1 MTPVPTA
8 LVTGGTHGIGR
19 ACVAR
24 LAADGLRV
32 VFCGR
37 DAAAGADAVREVAR
51 AEFVAADVSD
61 PAAAAQVVT
70 RALTVGEGRLAG
82 LVHAA
87 GQARR
92 VAFGDGTLR
101 DWDEVFA
108 VNARPVYEI
117 TRLALDGLVAGGGS
131 VVAISSVAGRVG
143 EEGLAVYAASK
154 AALIALTES
163 LALEYGHAVRF
174 NAVCPG
180 QIATRMLARV
190 TADDARHARV
200 VARIPAG
207 RLGRPEEVA
216 DVVAWLV
223 SDRASYVNGATI
235 VVDGGETAG
244 IRALQEEG
252 P

>member
-1 MTPVPTA
+1 MTPATTA
-8 LVTGGTHGIGR
+8 IVTGGTHGIGR

-37 DAAAGADAVREVAR
+37 DADAGAEVAR
-51 AEFVAADVSD
+51 DVAHSEFVAADVSD
-61 PAAAAQVVT
+61 PAAAARVVE
-70 RALTVGEGRLAG
+70 RALTVGEGRLGA

-87 GQARR
+87 GQSRR
-92 VAFGDGTLR
+92 VPFGDSRLR
-101 DWDEVFA
+101 DWDDLFA

-117 TRLALDGLVAGGGS
+117 TRLALEGLVAAGGS
-131 VVAISSVAGRVG
+131 VVTISSVAGRVG
-143 EEGLAVYAASK
+143 EEGLAMYAASK

-163 LALEYGHAVRF
+163 LALEYGRSVRF

-190 TADDARHARV
+190 TADEARHARV
-200 VARIPAG
+200 AARIPAG
-207 RLGRPEEVA
+207 RLGQPEEVA

-223 SDRASYVNGATI
+223 SQRASYVNGATI

-244 IRALQEEG
+244 IRALQEDG
-252 P
+252 A

>member
-1 MTPVPTA
+1 MTSAATA

-19 ACVAR
+19 ACVER
-24 LAADGLRV
+24 LAADGYRV

-37 DAAAGADAVREVAR
+37 DAAAGDAVAR
-51 AEFVAADVSD
+51 AVPTAEFVPADLTQ
-61 PAAAAQVVT
+61 AAAAGQVVE
-70 RALTVGEGRLAG
+70 RAMTLGGGRLAA

-87 GQARR
+87 GRSRR
-92 VAFGDGTLR
+92 VAFGASDLA
-101 DWDEVFA
+101 DWDDMFA

-117 TRLALDGLVAGGGS
+117 TRLALDGLIAGGGS
-131 VVAISSVAGRVG
+131 VVAIASVAGKVG
-143 EEGLAVYAASK
+143 EEGLAAYAASK
-154 AALIALTES
+154 AALIALTAS
-163 LALEYGHAVRF
+163 LTLELGHAVRF

-180 QIATRMLARV
+180 QIATRMMARV
-190 TADDARHARV
+190 TDDPELRHRV
-200 VARIPAG
+200 EARIPAG

-216 DVVAWLV
+216 DVIAWLV
-223 SDRASYVNGATI
+223 SARASYVNGATI

>member
-1 MTPVPTA
+1 MTPAATA

-19 ACVAR
+19 ACVER
-24 LAADGLRV
+24 LAGDGFRV

-37 DAAAGADAVREVAR
+37 DEAAGAEVAAAVPH
-51 AEFVAADVSD
+51 AEFVAADVTD
-61 PAAAAQVVT
+61 PAAAARVVE
-70 RALTVGEGRLAG
+70 RALELGGGRLAA

-87 GQARR
+87 GQSRR
-92 VAFGDGTLR
+92 VAFPASGLD
-101 DWDEVFA
+101 DWDDVFS
-108 VNARPVYEI
+108 VNARPVYGI
-117 TRLALDGLVAGGGS
+117 TRLALDGLVAGGGA
-131 VVAISSVAGRVG
+131 VVMISSVAGRVG

-163 LALEYGHAVRF
+163 LALELGHAVRF

-180 QIATRMLARV
+180 QIATRMMGRV
-190 TADDARHARV
+190 TSDAELLRRTA
-200 VARIPAG
+200 ARIPAG

-223 SDRASYVNGATI
+223 SERATYVNGATI

-252 P
+252 S